1 MNGLKK
7 LFSPSALTATAA
19 SGMLLASAVT
29 AWADQISVLA
39 YTEVNCTEPYR
50 QCSGY
55 APLIFKTVY
64 WCCDT
69 TSSHPNCAPP
79 PSGDGHYG
87 YCSN

>member
-7 LFSPSALTATAA
+7 LFSPSALTATVA

-29 AWADQISVLA
+29 AWPDEISVLA
-39 YTEVNCTEPYR
+39 YTEVNCTEPYK
-50 QCSGY
+50 QCSGLATQLGHY
-55 APLIFKTVY
+55 VY

-79 PSGDGHYG
+79 PSSDGHYG